1 MTMIKKAIILLLTL
15 ALCTGS
21 AYGLSEGLHPEEA
34 FTPAPINMKPAHE
47 NHLPYMGL
55 RFTLPEA
62 LMDMISANEVFA
74 YGTGEINPETQAMRY
89 AFFNYLYVPEGER
102 GSIPMEAEAF
112 DAWSRTIPRLGRVS
126 VFSNDMLAESDIAE
140 LTGFPL
146 NEIIGEHGGYTFV
159 ASRDMASDAMTED
172 ADGAQALVEEML
184 ASLTPETPRPVDDQ
198 FIWFTEAPFVPVE
211 SIGAFD
217 TVDLHGSAV
226 TESILKS
233 SKITLLNIWGTWCK
247 PCIEELPYL
256 AELSQELDSAEVQIL
271 GLMQDAVD
279 MDTHA
284 HDPERIEL
292 GKVISERT
300 GAAYPM
306 LIPDAS
312 LLGGIMDNLVTR
324 REDQDIDSRAIP
336 AYFAQH
342 LNAVKL
348 RQVQVKDDG
357 VIIRRKVAL
366 QRLLAIRRG
375 IHGIPQIR
383 KPLRQCLQHGGFIL
397 NNQQFHFKRLPL

>member
-1 MTMIKKAIILLLTL
+1 MIKKAIVLLLTL
-15 ALCTGS
+15 ALCVGS
-21 AYGLSEGLHPEEA
+21 AHGLSEGLHLEEA

-62 LMDMISANEVFA
+62 LIDMISANEVFA
-74 YGTGEINPETQAMRY
+74 YGAGEINPETQAMRY

-112 DAWSRTIPRLGRVS
+112 DAWSRTIPWLGRVS
-126 VFSNDMLAESDIAE
+126 VFSNDILTEADLAE
-140 LTGFPL
+140 LTGYPL
-146 NEIIGEHGGYTFV
+146 NEIIGEHGDYTFV
-159 ASRDMASDAMTED
+159 VSHDSSPDALMED
-172 ADGAQALVEEML
+172 ADGAQALVEEMR
-184 ASLTPETPRPVDDQ
+184 ASLTLETPRPVDDQ
-198 FIWFTEAPFVPVE
+198 FIWFTEAPFVQAE

-217 TVDLHGSAV
+217 TTDLNGNAM

-233 SKITLLNIWGTWCK
+233 SKLTLLNIWGTWCK

-256 AELSQELDSAEVQIL
+256 AELSREFDSAEVQIL

-312 LLGGIMDNLVTR
+312 LLGGIMENLMGFPSTYFL
-324 REDQDIDSRAIP
+324 DS
-336 AYFAQH
+336 
-342 LNAVKL
+342 
-348 RQVQVKDDG
+348 DG
-357 VIIRRKVAL
+357 NVIGDVVVGSRSKEEWS
-366 QRLLAIRRG
+366 RLIEERLAM
-375 IHGIPQIR
+375 
-383 KPLRQCLQHGGFIL
+383 L
-397 NNQQFHFKRLPL
+397 